1 MRRRGRGGVHRWLC
15 RPRFRG
21 RVRGRFG
28 EVRGRARGR
37 FGERGSGVLST
48 TFGVTVF
55 VALLMF
61 AAHVLL
67 NLWVISSVDAVAFD
81 AATDVATSG
90 TSGAARAA
98 AEDQALA
105 RAREALGG
113 YRDEVELRFVDAGAG
128 STAVLVDAPGLHLLP
143 FRASRSLGL
152 DGLHRRIV
160 VVDEVVAR

>member
-1 MRRRGRGGVHRWLC
+1 MRRRGRGGVHRGPC

-21 RVRGRFG
+21 RVP
-28 EVRGRARGR
+28 GR

-98 AEDQALA
+98 AED
-105 RAREALGG
+105 
-113 YRDEVELRFVDAGAG
+113 
-128 STAVLVDAPGLHLLP
+128 
-143 FRASRSLGL
+143 
-152 DGLHRRIV
+152 
-160 VVDEVVAR
+160 